1 MTTHMTG
8 TPGTA
13 DSAFIAGLLQS
24 TLLAKRV
31 NSIVSLA
38 WDGPQLRVYA
48 VTLALGE
55 TPEAVERLSGALAMA
70 AGAESCRVG
79 RDAGRVLLEIA
90 KPAAERG
97 VLRANRLEQFAPPTP
112 TSVALGIGVHGRVV
126 WHDMATEGHA
136 HTVVGG
142 TTGSGKTV
150 LLRWLLLRLCVQ
162 NSPEQ
167 LRLVIMD
174 PKGFELREFR
184 QSAHLLHPV
193 ESHPLQCVRLLQWVT
208 EEVHRRAQTGTSS
221 PRLVVVV
228 EEVADL
234 TAQNRDIVGQLERI
248 AQMGRALGVHLVAT
262 TQQPGSAA
270 LGRALVNF
278 PARILGRVSSSTL
291 TYGAAGRGR
300 TGAEDLLGRGD
311 FLLLAAGEQ
320 SRFQA
325 PLADGRQ
332 WAQLPR
338 AHQVATLEDVLPTLV
353 EFGDRNRDTRGGRGR
368 RELSAADY
376 ARMEAAVANGATV
389 EDLRGEFGVGWTRA
403 ARIVGGYAEATR

>member
-8 TPGTA
+8 SPGAA
-13 DSAFIAGLLQS
+13 DGTLIAGLLQA
-24 TLLAKRV
+24 TLVSKRI

-79 RDAGRVLLEIA
+79 RDSGRLLLEIA

-97 VLRANRLEQFAPPTP
+97 VLAAGRLEQLAPPTP

-126 WHDMATEGHA
+126 WHDLATEGHA
-136 HTVVGG
+136 HTVIGG

-150 LLRWLLLRLCVQ
+150 LLKWLLYRLCTQ
-162 NSPEQ
+162 NTPEQ
-167 LRLVIMD
+167 LRLLVMD

-193 ESHPLQCVRLLQWVT
+193 ETHPLQCVRLLQWVT
-208 EEVHRRAQTGTSS
+208 EEVQRRAQTGSRT

-278 PARILGRVSSSTL
+278 PARLLGRVSSTTL

-300 TGAEDLLGRGD
+300 TGAEDLLGHGD

-320 SRFQA
+320 TRLQA

-332 WAQLPR
+332 WRLLPR
-338 AHQVATLEDVLPTLV
+338 VHQVATLDEQLPTLV
-353 EFGDRNRDTRGGRGR
+353 EFGDRSRDPRGGRGR
-368 RELSAADY
+368 RELREADY
-376 ARMEAAVANGATV
+376 ARMEAAVAGGATAA
-389 EDLRGEFGVGWTRA
+389 DIQGTFGVGWTRA
-403 ARIVGGYAEATR
+403 ARIVEGYAEAAR